1 MDHLSCGKA
10 KSYAA
15 AFESFLKDFKT
26 SPEHTLTTALG
37 NITIDEDELS
47 DDYDFMDEDEQTR
60 DRRQQERAKR
70 KTPQHKYNDM
80 LQLLAN
86 RKLDEFA
93 IDLDDLATVSWNR
106 DCLLCELS
114 AC

>member
-1 MDHLSCGKA
+1 MSCGKA

>member
-1 MDHLSCGKA
+1 MSYRKA
-10 KSYAA
+10 KSKSHAA

-47 DDYDFMDEDEQTR
+47 DDYDFMDEDEQAR

-80 LQLLAN
+80 LQQLAN
-86 RKLDEFA
+86 RRLDEFA
-93 IDLDDLATVSWNR
+93 IDLDDLVTVSRNWR
-106 DCLLCELS
+106 LAACKLS
-114 AC
+114 TC